1 MLIRRKNIHS
11 LRWWIVGLVFVATG
25 LNFLDRQVLS
35 IAIIKIQEEFSMD
48 DVQYGWLNTAFLIS
62 YGLMFTLGGRLI
74 DHVGGKKGLA
84 LSVGVWS
91 IANAMHGFATN
102 FAQLISYRFILGI
115 GEGACFPGAAK
126 SVYEWFGKKERALA
140 NGIAIGGAALGA
152 VVAPPL
158 TIWLTNTY
166 GWRSGFILPGLIGLV
181 WVGVWLLFPKKN
193 TSLPNY
199 EPETKD
205 RLQPISFRILFRLR
219 ETWAFI
225 GIRFLLDPVFYFMMF
240 WIPKYLSEQRMFFFE
255 RIGSLFWIPF
265 FALGVSNILGGWL
278 SGFLMNRNMSLDRSR
293 KTVMGFAAALTLVAP
308 LINVFSSVEV
318 GIFLMALLMLAHGF
332 WITNYITAISDIF
345 GSRATSTVVG
355 LSGTAGTLSALIIN
369 PLIGLIV
376 TQYSYTP
383 LWIVS
388 GMLYPLAFLLLIKLI
403 PTIKPIELS
412 S

>member
-1 MLIRRKNIHS
+1 MKNVHA

-35 IAIIKIQEEFSMD
+35 IAIIKIQEEFGMSD
-48 DVQYGWLNTAFLIS
+48 IQYGWINTAFLIS

-74 DHVGGKKGLA
+74 DHVGGKRGLA

-91 IANAMHGFATN
+91 IANAMHGFAAN
-102 FAQLISYRFILGI
+102 FGQLIAYRFMLGI

-166 GWRSGFILPGLIGLV
+166 GWRSGFIIPGLIGLV
-181 WVGVWLLFPKKN
+181 WVGIWLLFPSKN
-193 TSLPNY
+193 TSLLK
-199 EPETKD
+199 EAAETQKIARPLPFGVLL
-205 RLQPISFRILFRLR
+205 RLK

-240 WIPKYLSEQRMFFFE
+240 WIPKYLNEQRMVSFD

-265 FALGVSNILGGWL
+265 FALGLSNILGGWL
-278 SGFLMNRNMSLDRSR
+278 SGFLMNRNMSLDRAR
-293 KTVMGFAAALTLVAP
+293 KTVMGVAAGFTLVAP
-308 LINVFSSVEV
+308 LINVFESVEV
-318 GIFLMALLMLAHGF
+318 GIFLMAVLMLAHGF

-345 GSRATSTVVG
+345 GNRATSTVVG
-355 LSGTAGTLSALIIN
+355 LSGTAGTISALIIN

-376 TQYSYTP
+376 VQYSYTP

-388 GMLYPLAFLLLIKLI
+388 GLLYPVAFLLLLRLI
-403 PTIKPIELS
+403 PQIKPIQVPH
-412 S
+412 

>member
-1 MLIRRKNIHS
+1 MKNVHA
-11 LRWWIVGLVFVATG
+11 LRWWIVGMVFVATG

-35 IAIIKIQEEFSMD
+35 IAIIKIQEEFGMS
-48 DVQYGWLNTAFLIS
+48 DVQYGWINTAFLIS

-74 DHVGGKKGLA
+74 DHVGGKRGLA

-91 IANAMHGFATN
+91 IANAMHGFAAN
-102 FAQLISYRFILGI
+102 FGQLITYRFMLGI

-166 GWRSGFILPGLIGLV
+166 GWRSGFIIPGLIGLV
-181 WVGVWLLFPKKN
+181 WVGIWLLFPSKN
-193 TSLPNY
+193 TSLSK
-199 EPETKD
+199 EEAETREKSRPLPFGVLL
-205 RLQPISFRILFRLR
+205 RLK

-225 GIRFLLDPVFYFMMF
+225 GIRFMLDPVFYFMMF
-240 WIPKYLSEQRMFFFE
+240 WIPKYLSEERMVSFE

-265 FALGVSNILGGWL
+265 FALGLSNILGGWL
-278 SGFLMNRNMSLDRSR
+278 SGFLMDRNMSLDRAR
-293 KTVMGFAAALTLVAP
+293 KTVMGVAAGLTLVAP
-308 LINVFSSVEV
+308 LINVFESVEV
-318 GIFLMALLMLAHGF
+318 GIFLMAVLMLAHGF

-345 GSRATSTVVG
+345 GNRATSTVVG
-355 LSGTAGTLSALIIN
+355 LSGTAGTISALIIN

-376 TQYSYTP
+376 VQYSYTP

-388 GMLYPLAFLLLIKLI
+388 GLLYPVAFLLLLTLI
-403 PTIKPIELS
+403 PYIKPIQIAH
-412 S
+412 